1 MTQQP
6 RGSGPDPVGDF
17 QRWLVRSGAREI
29 SGQIASTLG
38 LGGQGGKRG
47 DVWEHATAPPPH
59 DPPECAWCPW
69 CRAARSLRESGPGLA
84 SHAAAAG
91 EALAGLVQ
99 DAMSAVES
107 VLAGQSRRP
116 AAEEPGATA
125 APGGQRDE
133 PAPANEAAANGA
145 AANGTAARVT
155 GAAEDTAGVWETATS
170 SPPAPGGE
178 AGPAARPG
186 GEPGPATESGDKP
199 GPATESGDEPGP
211 AAQQPE

>member
-1 MTQQP
+1 VTQQP

-38 LGGQGGKRG
+38 LGGQSGKRG

-59 DPPECAWCPW
+59 EPPECAWCPW
-69 CRAARSLRESGPGLA
+69 CRAARTLRESGPGLA

-107 VLAGQSRRP
+107 VLASQSRRP
-116 AAEEPGATA
+116 GAGETGATA
-125 APGGQRDE
+125 APDGQRDE
-133 PAPANEAAANGA
+133 PAPANGAAANGA
-145 AANGTAARVT
+145 AASGTASRVT
-155 GAAEDTAGVWETATS
+155 DAAEDTAGIWETATG
-170 SPPAPGGE
+170 SPPPGGE
-178 AGPAARPG
+178 AGPAGPPG
-186 GEPGPATESGDKP
+186 GGAGPA
-199 GPATESGDEPGP
+199 AESGDEPGP
-211 AAQQPE
+211 ASQQPE

>member
-17 QRWLVRSGAREI
+17 QRWLMRSGAREI

-38 LGGQGGKRG
+38 LGGQSGKRG
-47 DVWEHATAPPPH
+47 DVWENATAPPPH
-59 DPPECAWCPW
+59 EPPECAWCPW

-107 VLAGQSRRP
+107 VLASQARRP
-116 AAEEPGATA
+116 GA
-125 APGGQRDE
+125 
-133 PAPANEAAANGA
+133 
-145 AANGTAARVT
+145 
-155 GAAEDTAGVWETATS
+155 
-170 SPPAPGGE
+170 
-178 AGPAARPG
+178 
-186 GEPGPATESGDKP
+186 GEPRAG
-199 GPATESGDEPGP
+199 EP
-211 AAQQPE
+211 

>member
-17 QRWLVRSGAREI
+17 QRWLMRSGAREI

-38 LGGQGGKRG
+38 LGGQGGRRG
-47 DVWEHATAPPPH
+47 DVWEDATAPPPH
-59 DPPECAWCPW
+59 EPPECAWCPW

-107 VLAGQSRRP
+107 VLASQSRRP
-116 AAEEPGATA
+116 GPGQPGAA
-125 APGGQRDE
+125 APGGAHDE
-133 PAPANEAAANGA
+133 PAPADGATADGAAASGAAASGAAASGA
-145 AANGTAARVT
+145 AANGTAAPAAT
-155 GAAEDTAGVWETATS
+155 AAEDTAGVWETATS
-170 SPPAPGGE
+170 TPPAPGDE

-186 GEPGPATESGDKP
+186 G
-199 GPATESGDEPGP
+199 
-211 AAQQPE
+211 